1 MELLLILA
9 ILAATIVFAVFN
21 KKAATA
27 LKVAKEVR
35 AHRRAFVGEKEALL
49 PFLSPETIKALSFK
63 TLLWKIKFCCIAA
76 FSTIIIVDILTLG
89 LVKQVHTLRYPSQ
102 WLLHYIL
109 GTGKDLTVPKSV
121 MKQARPLFEG
131 RYGAFIKAEE
141 EKNTVCVYS
150 SILYEG
156 SGFHGRPSLFYLVG
170 GFTYTAEV
178 DKDGVL
184 VKLSDHYDWHADQYG
199 RYFTSPIGTGKFIS
213 KIATLIFGDYFSSDN
228 SVTGEVGISNKVWED
243 LKLVGAK
250 EFDTYGELFFVPTK
264 ENPFVFKKQ
273 SGWIVSSDRGYIWTH
288 RSPEK
293 LQYFYN
299 KTIEDC
305 AYWGDDDSPMIWNY
319 VHKVRNDYWESVPEV
334 LAGTNELQK
343 YFAAAYR
350 KIGKRFVKSV
360 NYDYA
365 HSIGRKKHVFLSLED
380 DYWKIGV
387 KEEAEDGYC
396 WDITWE
402 SEIPTELCNRHGIYY
417 IEDLAME
424 FDKYMSNFRR

>member
-1 MELLLILA
+1 MESLLTLA
-9 ILAATIVFAVFN
+9 VLAAAVFIILSQ
-21 KKAATA
+21 KAATA

-49 PFLSPETIKALSFK
+49 PFLSPEKNKTLFFKA
-63 TLLWKIKFCCIAA
+63 LLWKIKFCCIAA
-76 FSTIIIVDILTLG
+76 FSTIIIVDIITLG
-89 LVKQVHTLRYPSQ
+89 LIKKVHTLRYPAQ

-109 GTGKDLTVPKSV
+109 GTGKDLTVPKKV
-121 MKQARPLFEG
+121 MEQARPLFEG
-131 RYGAFIKAEE
+131 RYGAFVKAEE
-141 EKNTVCVYS
+141 EKNTVCIYS
-150 SILYEG
+150 STIYEG

-170 GFTYTAEV
+170 GFTYTVEV
-178 DKDGVL
+178 EGSGVC
-184 VKLSDHYDWHADQYG
+184 VKLSDHYDWHANPDG
-199 RYFTSPIGTGKFIS
+199 RYFTSPIGTGKIIS

-228 SVTGEVGISNKVWED
+228 SVTGEIGISNKVWED

-273 SGWIVSSDRGYIWTH
+273 GGWIVSSDRGYIWTH
-288 RSPEK
+288 KSPEK

-299 KTIEDC
+299 KILEYCDD
-305 AYWGDDDSPMIWNY
+305 WGDDDSPMIWNY
-319 VHKVRNDYWESVPEV
+319 VHKVRNDYWESAPEV

-343 YFAAAYR
+343 YFESAYR

-365 HSIGRKKHVFLSLED
+365 HSTGRKKHVFLSLKD
-380 DYWKIGV
+380 DHWKIGV

-396 WDITWE
+396 WDLTWE
-402 SEIPTELCNRHGIYY
+402 SEIPIELCNRHGIYY
-417 IEDLAME
+417 IENLAME